1 MHLDLHGHSDY
12 ATEQLSPLLVMS
24 RQHFCMS
31 GLTACALSNEEI
43 TPLVTYLCK
52 GEISPAWLVV
62 TRSYNPYW
70 PMSLGETKKE
80 SKSMTQN
87 SNRKGLALSAAFALI
102 VSMFATVPAASAATD
117 GSDIGAYP
125 VAGTTFEG
133 ALVSDFP
140 VFTQLKP
147 SSITGLFTGTNLV
160 YKVEKTA
167 GTNMDVMI
175 SASASVVSM
184 LSATSTSHAAA
195 ANGSAS
201 NGYIQAG
208 STSDTVSA
216 VISSGIANLNF
227 KAHSTSAVASWSPV
241 TLKITAWLDTQ
252 GSAKNDAV
260 DSDELF
266 TTFTVTL
273 GTPSATVTLTQPN
286 EGDTKVTVSAAISG
300 VNLKNVQGNFYL
312 AMSSSSVLYTAGA
325 ASVLADSPQ
334 SGSAVALKGG
344 VVSNSFTV
352 NSISKSQ
359 SVSAALRYVA
369 TGTNGMYDG
378 IRLGSV
384 ATAAAT
390 GATIDALVTTV
401 AKSDHATAS
410 GQTVAVRPNQTY
422 TVKVHAGTGS
432 PKVSVSGVAIS
443 VALSSNTTLAENSK
457 LISVN
462 GGAATSSFPTALAL
476 TTGTDGYATFT
487 VATTGFEA
495 GNTLVVNAKSGNT
508 AASALTMTATAP
520 AYSIVN
526 DYSIYATTP
535 GVATKIGYSVEDQW
549 GVALA
554 ATNYRIQV
562 TRGGTGFA
570 YATTVSEVAVAAGA
584 ATFEFTPSPA
594 TKTGSAV
601 VSAVL
606 QKFDASLNSWIS
618 GGSADADVT
627 VTVTDVA
634 AAFSVAPAVSVAASV
649 SYFPST
655 VSWKTV
661 TGTSKNIGSDIQ
673 ISGDS
678 TLVFRAASGKAT
690 ASGALTV
697 RTDATGAYT
706 FDVASLRSGKFTI
719 SQKVGTTTSTTLLV
733 VDAAA
738 ADSGK
743 SISFDKTALV
753 AGETAKITGTVV
765 DANGNAVYT
774 TGSADVVV
782 SWAGLGLPFN
792 TGTVETDADGKFSI
806 NVLVLATEVGT
817 GTITATYRPAGDAAS
832 TKNVTVASVLA
843 IGTPAAEVAAVIG
856 SFNGRWAVRVENAK
870 GSAVVIKVG
879 GNWYKTTATSDS
891 FVFSRKS
898 RVGATPLVKVWVD
911 GALQNEQTVTV
922 K

>member
-1 MHLDLHGHSDY
+1 M
-12 ATEQLSPLLVMS
+12 
-24 RQHFCMS
+24 F
-31 GLTACALSNEEI
+31 
-43 TPLVTYLCK
+43 
-52 GEISPAWLVV
+52 
-62 TRSYNPYW
+62 
-70 PMSLGETKKE
+70 LGETKKE

-140 VFTQLKP
+140 VYTQLKP
-147 SSITGLFTGTNLV
+147 SSTTALYTASNLV

-175 SASASVVSM
+175 SASAAVTSM

-216 VISSGIANLNF
+216 VITSGGIANLNF
-227 KAHSTSAVASWSPV
+227 KAHSTSAVASWSAV
-241 TLKITAWLDTQ
+241 TLKVTAWIDTQ
-252 GSAKNDAV
+252 GGAKNDLV

-286 EGDTKVTVSAAISG
+286 EGDTKVTVSAAITG
-300 VNLKNVQGNFYL
+300 VNLSNVQGNFYL

-325 ASVLADSPQ
+325 ASVLADSAQ

-352 NSISKSQ
+352 NSISRSQ

-390 GATIDALVTTV
+390 GNTITALVTTV
-401 AKSDHATAS
+401 VKSDHATS
-410 GQTVAVRPNQTY
+410 SNQTVPVRPNQTY
-422 TVKVHAGTGS
+422 TVRVHAATNS
-432 PKVSVSGVAIS
+432 TSVSGVVVT
-443 VALSSNTTLAENSK
+443 VALSGATLDSVNK

-462 GGAATSSFPTALAL
+462 GGAATSSYPTKLSV
-476 TTGTDGYATFT
+476 TTGTDGYASFT
-487 VATTGFEA
+487 VATTGFA
-495 GNTLVVNAKSGNT
+495 ANDTLVVNASSGNT
-508 AASALTMTATAP
+508 AASALTMTATTVTYAI
-520 AYSIVN
+520 SN
-526 DYSIYATTP
+526 DYSVYATAP
-535 GVATKIGYSVEDQW
+535 GAAVKIGYAVKDQW

-562 TRGGTGFA
+562 TRGGTGFD
-570 YATTVSEVAVAAGA
+570 YATTVSEVAVAAGV
-584 ATFEFTPSPA
+584 ATFDFTPSPA

-606 QKFDASLNSWIS
+606 QKSDSAMNSWVS
-618 GGSADADVT
+618 GGSAAGDVT
-627 VTVTDVA
+627 VTVTDVTSV
-634 AAFSVAPAVSVAASV
+634 FSVSPAASVAASV

-661 TGTSKNIGSDIQ
+661 TGTVKNVGAMIE
-673 ISGDS
+673 ISGDG
-678 TLVFRAASGKAT
+678 LVFRAASGKST
-690 ASGALTV
+690 ASGKLTV
-697 RTDATGAYT
+697 GSAADGTYT
-706 FDVASLRSGKFTI
+706 FDVASLKAGKYTI
-719 SQKVGTTTSTTLLV
+719 SQKVGATTANTILV
-733 VDAAA
+733 VDPVA
-738 ADSGK
+738 ADSGT
-743 SISFDKTALV
+743 SIKFDKTALV
-753 AGETAKITGTVV
+753 SGETAKITGTVTDV
-765 DANGNAVYT
+765 NGNGVST

-782 SWAGLGLPFN
+782 SWAGLGLPFG
-792 TGTVETDADGKFSI
+792 TGTLETDADGKFSI

-832 TKNVTVASVLA
+832 TKNVTVAQVLN
-843 IGTPAAEVAAVIG
+843 IGTPEAELNVVVG

-870 GSAVVIKVG
+870 GSAVTVKVG
-879 GNWYKTTATSDS
+879 GKWYKTTASGDN

-898 RVGATPLVKVWVD
+898 KVGANVLVKVWVAGD
-911 GALQNEQTVTV
+911 LQNEQTITV